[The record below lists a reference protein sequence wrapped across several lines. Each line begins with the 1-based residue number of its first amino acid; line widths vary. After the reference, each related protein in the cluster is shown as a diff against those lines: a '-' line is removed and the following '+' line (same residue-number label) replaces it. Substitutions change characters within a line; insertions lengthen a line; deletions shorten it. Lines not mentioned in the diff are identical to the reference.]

1 MMVGLA
7 IENAEPIVLDT
18 GNNTA
23 EGPRGLFKIVVDEF
37 STDTIPAWHIEDRN
51 GQLSR
56 NLGGDDCKS
65 LDAIVGRVSWFAFE
79 DAMKQL
85 RWTSPKRVNKLIRE
99 NEALREKIASSE
111 FPN

>member
-18 GNNTA
+18 ANNAA
-23 EGPRGLFKIVVDEF
+23 EGPRGLFRIVVDNF
-37 STDTIPAWHIEDRN
+37 DSDTIPAWHIEDRN

-65 LDAIVGRVSWFAFE
+65 LDAIVGRVSMFAFE
-79 DAMKQL
+79 DAINRL
-85 RWTSPKRVNKLIRE
+85 RWTSPKRVNKLIQE